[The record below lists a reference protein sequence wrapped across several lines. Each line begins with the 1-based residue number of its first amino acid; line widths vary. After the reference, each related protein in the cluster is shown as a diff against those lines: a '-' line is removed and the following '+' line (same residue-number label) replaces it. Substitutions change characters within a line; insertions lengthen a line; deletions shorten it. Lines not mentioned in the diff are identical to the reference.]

1 MPRRVIAALIAGLV
15 LIAASAW
22 ALSEGDGGGVWI
34 QAPLQQKIQVTNIL
48 SRELGVDPA
57 KLQQCLEKTFGDPAN
72 AGKTIREAA
81 RQCKANTP

>member
-1 MPRRVIAALIAGLV
+1 MARRVMAALIVGLV
-15 LIAASAW
+15 LTAAPAW

-34 QAPLQQKIQVTNIL
+34 QAPFQQKIQVTNVL

-57 KLQQCLEKTFGDPAN
+57 KLQHCLEKTFGNPAN

>member
-1 MPRRVIAALIAGLV
+1 MPRRVIAALIVGLV

>member
-1 MPRRVIAALIAGLV
+1 MARWVMAALIVGLV
-15 LIAASAW
+15 LTAAPAW

-34 QAPLQQKIQVTNIL
+34 QAPFQQKIQVTNVL

-57 KLQQCLEKTFGDPAN
+57 KLQQCLEKTFGNPAN

>member
-1 MPRRVIAALIAGLV
+1 MARRMMVALIVGLV
-15 LIAASAW
+15 LAAVPAW

-34 QAPLQQKIQVTNIL
+34 QAPFQQKIQVTNIL

-72 AGKTIREAA
+72 TGKTIREAA
-81 RQCKANTP
+81 RKCKENTP

>member
-1 MPRRVIAALIAGLV
+1 MARRVMVALIVGLV
-15 LIAASAW
+15 LAAASAW

-34 QAPLQQKIQVTNIL
+34 QAPFQQKIQVTNIL

-72 AGKTIREAA
+72 TGKTIREAA
-81 RQCKANTP
+81 RQCKENKP

>member
-1 MPRRVIAALIAGLV
+1 MARRMMAALIVGLV
-15 LIAASAW
+15 LTAAPAW
-22 ALSEGDGGGVWI
+22 ALSDGDGGSVWI

-81 RQCKANTP
+81 RQCKENTP

>member
-1 MPRRVIAALIAGLV
+1 MARRTMAALIVGLV
-15 LIAASAW
+15 LTAAPAW
-22 ALSEGDGGGVWI
+22 ALSDGDGGGVWI

-81 RQCKANTP
+81 RQCKENTP